1 MRLSHKLLAAVLL
14 AGGCVAGGPAFAQAE
29 LDYVQPLQPQ
39 AVQNVQQ
46 SLRGAGFYNGRI
58 DGVWGPD
65 SRAALERFQQTH
77 QLLVTGH
84 MNQATA
90 ASLGLS
96 PDMLVAPQT
105 AAAAP
110 FNGGAL
116 HPAAVQS
123 VQGRLRALGF
133 YNGPLDGIWGAG
145 TQEAIQRFQQGRGLQ
160 PNGQLNPVTLNA
172 MGLGQ
177 EVLATR

>member
-1 MRLSHKLLAAVLL
+1 MRLFHNVLL
-14 AGGCVAGGPAFAQAE
+14 TGLLLGAGFAGPAFAQNE
-29 LDYVQPLQPQ
+29 LVYVQPLQPQ
-39 AVQNVQQ
+39 GVQSVQQ
-46 SLRGAGFYNGRI
+46 SLRNAGFYNGRI
-58 DGVWGPD
+58 DGMWGPD
-65 SRAALERFQQTH
+65 SHAALEHYQQTH
-77 QLLVTGH
+77 QLLVTGQ

-90 ASLGLS
+90 ASLGIA

-116 HPAAVQS
+116 RPAAVQS
-123 VQGRLRALGF
+123 VQARLRGLGF
-133 YNGPLDGIWGAG
+133 YNGSVDGVWGAG
-145 TQEAIQRFQQGRGLQ
+145 TQEAIERFQQGRGLQ

-172 MGLGQ
+172 MGLGP